1 MHFGIFLEERRR
13 GASETATYRE
23 TLALA
28 DAAEAWGLDC
38 VWLGE
43 VHFNGG
49 RSVQSAPLMLASFMA
64 ARTRRLH
71 LGTAVQVLPLNNPL
85 RIAEEVA
92 TIDHLS
98 EGRFEFGIGRS
109 GSARSYDILGVPY
122 GESQAR
128 FLEALEI
135 IREAWKG
142 RPFSYAGRF
151 FQVNNV
157 AVSPVP
163 YQSPHPPMRMAA
175 NSEET
180 FLQVARLGL
189 HIFVGLRDHDV
200 ASLRGNLDAYRQAW
214 VEAGHPGRGSA
225 YLRIP
230 VYAAETEREA
240 IEEPRENI
248 TGFFHRHLDLVR
260 SGPGPRGHGP
270 RGAAPG
276 GRRAGRVADVRGHPE
291 DARGLRHGAA
301 ANRAPRRA
309 SGGARP
315 RWDRGRAE
323 SGGPALDRA
332 DAPDAP
338 HPDPRGHARAQLS
351 GAGRRT
357 RLGEPLDRSV

>member
-13 GASETATYRE
+13 GVSETATYRE
-23 TLALA
+23 TIDLA

-43 VHFNGG
+43 IHFNGA

-64 ARTRRLH
+64 ARTKRLH
-71 LGTAVQVLPLNNPL
+71 VGTAVQVLPLNNPL

-92 TIDHLS
+92 TIDQLS

-142 RPFSYAGRF
+142 RPFTYHGKF
-151 FQVNNV
+151 FRVDNV
-157 AVSPVP
+157 SVSPSP

-180 FLQVARLGL
+180 FVQVGRLGL
-189 HIFVGLRDHDV
+189 PIFVGLRDLDV
-200 ASLRGNLDAYRQAW
+200 PTLSVNLDAYRRSW
-214 VEAGHPGRGSA
+214 RDAGHAGQGSA

-230 VYAAETEREA
+230 VYAAPTEREA
-240 IEEPRENI
+240 LEEPRENI
-248 TGFFHRHLDLVR
+248 TGFFQRHLELVR
-260 SGPGPRGHGP
+260 SGMGRADTGSSA
-270 RGAAPG
+270 RRQAVAAQVGALTYDEILKTRVAFGTAVKLVERLSELRDELGLDGIVAELNPG
-276 GRRAGRVADVRGHPE
+276 GLLSTEQMHRT
-291 DARGLRHGAA
+291 LRILTH
-301 ANRAPRRA
+301 
-309 SGGARP
+309 
-315 RWDRGRAE
+315 E
-323 SGGPALDRA
+323 VMPAFR
-332 DAPDAP
+332 
-338 HPDPRGHARAQLS
+338 
-351 GAGRRT
+351 
-357 RLGEPLDRSV
+357 